1 MALKSLATNKDVIVT
16 KPDKGRIVVVLD
28 RNTYVNKIDELISDR
43 TKFELISAPVH
54 RYTRKIEDKLNNFLR
69 KIKDSIDCP
78 SETFKKFFA
87 SGSGPG
93 ILYGLPKIHKHDFGT
108 KFQFRPIFAA
118 YNNPCFKLAKF
129 ISSVI
134 MPFADNQYSVKNS
147 ATFVPQLKPYNRISD
162 KLFMTSFDVESLY
175 TNVPLTET
183 IDIITNIV
191 FPNQAQSFLGL
202 NRLSFTKLLD
212 IATRNCFFL
221 FDKKLYRQ
229 CEGLGMGLPH
239 SLVFANIFLAFH
251 EEQWLTNCTAHFKP
265 VLYRRYVDD
274 TFVLFSDKSH
284 APLFLNY
291 LKRQH
296 NNINFTMETEND
308 RSLSFLD
315 VSVCR
320 NADGFST
327 SVFRKLTFSGLGI
340 SFFSFCSKNFKSN
353 SIMTLLHRAYNVCSS
368 YSNLNS

>member
-1 MALKSLATNKDVIVT
+1 MSSL
-16 KPDKGRIVVVLD
+16 L
-28 RNTYVNKIDELISDR
+28 
-43 TKFELISAPVH
+43 H
-54 RYTRKIEDKLNNFLR
+54 
-69 KIKDSIDCP
+69 
-78 SETFKKFFA
+78 
-87 SGSGPG
+87 
-93 ILYGLPKIHKHDFGT
+93 
-108 KFQFRPIFAA
+108 
-118 YNNPCFKLAKF
+118 
-129 ISSVI
+129 SSVI

-147 ATFVPQLKPYNRISD
+147 ATFVPQIKPYNRNSE
-162 KLFMTSFDVESLY
+162 KLFMASFDVESLY

-202 NRLSFTKLLD
+202 NRSSFTKLLD

-221 FDKKLYRQ
+221 FDKRLYRQ

-239 SLVFANIFLAFH
+239 SPVFANIFLAFH
-251 EEQWLTNCTAHFKP
+251 EEQWLTNCPAHFKP
-265 VLYRRYVDD
+265 VLYRRSVDD

-291 LKRQH
+291 LNRQH

-327 SVFRKLTFSGLGI
+327 SVFRKPTFSGLGI
-340 SFFSFCSKNFKSN
+340 SFF
-353 SIMTLLHRAYNVCSS
+353 
-368 YSNLNS
+368 